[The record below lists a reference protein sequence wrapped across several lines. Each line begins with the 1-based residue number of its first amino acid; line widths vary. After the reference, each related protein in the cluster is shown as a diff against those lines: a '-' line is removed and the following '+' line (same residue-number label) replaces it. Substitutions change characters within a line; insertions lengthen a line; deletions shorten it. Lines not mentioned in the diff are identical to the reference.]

1 MIELIF
7 EIRDLVRRA
16 ARRSKSGRC
25 SFTPEQKTKILWFAD
40 EVLRQGFAVHD
51 AAEILSIHPSTL
63 RGWIEL
69 REECCPCS
77 GESRVLL

>member
-16 ARRSKSGRC
+16 RGRSKSGRC
-25 SFTPEQKTKILWFAD
+25 SFTLEQKTKILWFTD
-40 EVLRQGFAVHD
+40 EVVKQGFSVYD
-51 AAEILSIHPSTL
+51 AAKILSIHTSTL
-63 RGWIEL
+63 KGWIET

-77 GESRVLL
+77 VETRVW